1 MPHFSQNDKGIKTT
15 DYLICLIFDNAGL
28 SPRIT
33 INIPQITMNKIFSIT
48 ARGSLSQSGWHA
60 TTKCS
65 RPNGNPKGRRS
76 AAKPLTQYFFYD
88 DEGVTLTKGAAR
100 KAADAVIFQ

>member
-1 MPHFSQNDKGIKTT
+1 MARTMPHFSQNDKGIKTT

-48 ARGSLSQSGWHA
+48 ARGSLSQSG
-60 TTKCS
+60 
-65 RPNGNPKGRRS
+65 
-76 AAKPLTQYFFYD
+76 
-88 DEGVTLTKGAAR
+88 
-100 KAADAVIFQ
+100 